1 MITQSYL
8 TDLTYKINGACIEV
22 HKVLGPGLL
31 ESIYHQCLKEELSIR
46 NIEFKS
52 EFKVPVVYKEKL
64 VDCVFFCDFLVED
77 LIVIELKSV
86 VQLAEIHRAQ
96 LINYI
101 NLLKMPKGI
110 LINFNV
116 KNLYYDGQETFVNKY
131 YEMLPK

>member
-22 HKVLGPGLL
+22 HKILGPGLL
-31 ESIYHQCLKEELSIR
+31 ESVYHQCLKEELSIR

>member
-31 ESIYHQCLKEELSIR
+31 ESVYHQCLKEELSIR

-131 YEMLPK
+131 YEMIPK